1 MTLEL
6 LERWPTA
13 LCSHSRYINQAE
25 VAVQVADTIA
35 GASQPSLRWLAP
47 VVIHD
52 HFNSPDE
59 DMCGLTD
66 LLGTDSAETPIE
78 SEQVALLDI
87 DNQDDLE
94 PDLEAETSLRVT
106 LSWELPD
113 VRRITIISN
122 TL

>member
-1 MTLEL
+1 
-6 LERWPTA
+6 
-13 LCSHSRYINQAE
+13 
-25 VAVQVADTIA
+25 
-35 GASQPSLRWLAP
+35 
-47 VVIHD
+47 
-52 HFNSPDE
+52 
-59 DMCGLTD
+59 MCGLTD
-66 LLGTDSAETPIE
+66 LLGTDSTETPVE

-94 PDLEAETSLRVT
+94 PDLEAETLLRVT